1 MKRAASAPVASLDR
15 EKGVDAGLRRHDVK
29 RPAARRLLALKEAV
43 LSARDRLLAEPGFHA
58 FAARFWLSRWVAR
71 REARALFDVCA
82 GFVYAQTLAA
92 CVELDVF
99 EVLAKGPLGVPEV
112 AARVGLSE
120 AAARTLLV
128 AAVALRL
135 VSRSGE
141 KFRLGRLGAALRGNP
156 GVSAMVRHHR
166 LFYADLMDPVA
177 LLRGET
183 DAALA
188 KFWPY
193 HGAGGDFAEYSALMA
208 ATQPMISAEIL
219 AAFDVSGA
227 NCVLDVCGGDGAFL
241 CAVGARAL
249 GAKLVLFDLPAVVE
263 RAGARFEK
271 AGLAARASAV
281 GGDVAMDALP
291 SGADLVT
298 LVRVL
303 HDNDDAH
310 ALGILKKARA
320 ALQPAG
326 RILVAE
332 PLAGT
337 AGAERVGAYFVF
349 YLTAM
354 RSGRPRTADELR
366 GLMAAAGFSQVRAVR
381 TNQPMLT
388 SVLTGEV

>member
-1 MKRAASAPVASLDR
+1 
-15 EKGVDAGLRRHDVK
+15 
-29 RPAARRLLALKEAV
+29 LLALKEAV

-183 DAALA
+183 DPALA

-193 HGAGGDFAEYSALMA
+193 NGAGGDFAEYS
-208 ATQPMISAEIL
+208 
-219 AAFDVSGA
+219 
-227 NCVLDVCGGDGAFL
+227 
-241 CAVGARAL
+241 VGARAL

-337 AGAERVGAYFVF
+337 AGAERVGAYFGF